1 MKGESKILTKGS
13 NELQLP
19 EGIRQAILDGYDVL
33 ITREVKNG
41 AVMAK
46 ISYHRVR
53 VAGREILQASTATPL
68 VDISSI
74 RDLT

>member
-1 MKGESKILTKGS
+1 MKGESKTLTRGS

-41 AVMAK
+41 VVMAK

-68 VDISSI
+68 VDISSV

>member
-1 MKGESKILTKGS
+1 MKGESKTLTKGS